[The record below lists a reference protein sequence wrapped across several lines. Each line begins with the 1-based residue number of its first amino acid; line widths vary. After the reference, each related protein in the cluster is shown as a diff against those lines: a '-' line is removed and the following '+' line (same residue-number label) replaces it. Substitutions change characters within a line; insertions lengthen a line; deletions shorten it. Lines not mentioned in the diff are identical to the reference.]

1 MRNRGQKSLGHA
13 KDNTNEGS
21 VVFEAEKKKGEPRPS
36 SQISPYF
43 FMVRPEGF
51 EPPTPGF
58 EGREIV
64 FPFFFYY
71 SPLKYKKQRKQL
83 VAKQAIRFCLRS
95 FAMLF
100 GARGWK

>member
-21 VVFEAEKKKGEPRPS
+21 VVFEAEKKKGETRPS

-58 EGREIV
+58 EGRCSIQLSYKRTNTILSNDQLTS
-64 FPFFFYY
+64 PQY
-71 SPLKYKKQRKQL
+71 SADRK
-83 VAKQAIRFCLRS
+83 AP
-95 FAMLF
+95 
-100 GARGWK
+100 ARPVP